1 MNLSII
7 SSWRF
12 FEIFSIYLK
21 LSQKEKQ
28 CSEFFLLLS
37 LLKFEMSLIKSSIK
51 AISWIILSKQIWSK
65 QLLYEK

>member
-51 AISWIILSKQIWSK
+51 AIS
-65 QLLYEK
+65 